1 MKHTLSHELYKMGHQ
16 RTSWLAFII
25 LFGLMVYSATPVAYI
40 DKSLVSQG
48 FGAGQ
53 WVIIIMIALSANLVA
68 MEFRNNTMA
77 TLLYKSPNRSSVF
90 LSKLITLILYSF
102 LLLLASFVFAVI
114 LKLVFVNQKFSW
126 GLIYHQ
132 HTLITDLLLNLVG
145 VALYLIFTITLSL
158 LLISLIRSSAVVIV
172 VGLFI
177 GFLGSTSSAFIM
189 QLLPGLKPVLAWNP
203 LNMINVIVQ
212 LSNAGLSQ
220 TTALSNGQ
228 IITGTL
234 LYALLFLVLGL
245 WTFNKRHL

>member
-1 MKHTLSHELYKMGHQ
+1 MKHTLSHELYKMAHQ
-16 RTSWLAFII
+16 RSSWLAFVI
-25 LFGLMVYSATPVAYI
+25 LLGLMIYSATPVAYI
-40 DKSLVSQG
+40 NKSLVSQG

-68 MEFRNNTMA
+68 MEFRNNTMT

-90 LSKLITLILYSF
+90 LAKLMTLTLYSF
-102 LLLLASFVFAVI
+102 LLLLASFVLAVI
-114 LKLVFVNQKFSW
+114 LKLVLVNQKFS
-126 GLIYHQ
+126 LVLTYHQ
-132 HTLITDLLLNLVG
+132 HTLIADLLLNLVG
-145 VALYLIFTITLSL
+145 VGLYLIFTITLSL

-189 QLLPGLKPVLAWNP
+189 QALPELKPVLAWNP
-203 LNMINVIVQ
+203 LNMINIIVQ
-212 LSNAGLSQ
+212 LSNNGLRQ

-234 LYALLFLVLGL
+234 LYAFLFLVLGL
-245 WTFNKRHL
+245 WSFNKRHL